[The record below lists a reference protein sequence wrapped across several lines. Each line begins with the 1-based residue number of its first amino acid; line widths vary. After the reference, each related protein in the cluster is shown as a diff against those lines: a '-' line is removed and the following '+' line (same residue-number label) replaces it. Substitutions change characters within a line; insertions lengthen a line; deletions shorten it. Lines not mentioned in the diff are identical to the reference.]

1 MCGMSS
7 YNENHVTGPTVSK
20 KLGKGTVQEY
30 FAPFF
35 MFRVLKFR
43 FLNFYHKTRIS
54 FSTKRR
60 GGQDK
65 RGQEYLTHEM
75 GAYATSA

>member
-1 MCGMSS
+1 MCGISGYKVPS
-7 YNENHVTGPTVSK
+7 HNENHGTGPTVSK
-20 KLGKGTVQEY
+20 KLGLVSDPKGTVQKY

-54 FSTKRR
+54 FST
-60 GGQDK
+60 
-65 RGQEYLTHEM
+65 T
-75 GAYATSA
+75 